1 MFLSFPL
8 SLGLTQTPTHPQMEK
23 ETQHAPCEALDLI
36 WSRSTKPEI
45 AVNLLSPV
53 ADKFQVTK
61 MINKK
66 WLSWLQTEFTIKT
79 IKKKSRELC
88 DDINAQSEI
97 KRVPLH
103 SLSLSLIILVL
114 VTFYDN
120 LRGLFFQDALFSFLC
135 KNLWM

>member
-1 MFLSFPL
+1 MFPSFPL
-8 SLGLTQTPTHPQMEK
+8 SLTHKRPHTHREK

-79 IKKKSRELC
+79 VKKKSRELC
-88 DDINAQSEI
+88 DDINAQSEM

-103 SLSLSLIILVL
+103 SLSLIILVL

-120 LRGLFFQDALFSFLC
+120 LRGLFFQDVLFSFLC